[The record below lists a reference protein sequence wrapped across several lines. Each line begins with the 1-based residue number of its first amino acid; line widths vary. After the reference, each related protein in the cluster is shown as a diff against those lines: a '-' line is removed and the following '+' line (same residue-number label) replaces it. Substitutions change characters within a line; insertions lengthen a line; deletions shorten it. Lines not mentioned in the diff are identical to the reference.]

1 MTYFFEKSVYVLILQ
16 NQPFFQR
23 KKELAFLLYGF
34 EWRKKA
40 VLLTFSALVKSK
52 NGNSA
57 LISVFLQDNLNTS
70 LLSKILAIDFGLK
83 RTGLALSDELQMF
96 AFGLKTID
104 SKTLMDELKLLVA
117 KEKIVEIVIGE
128 PKRLNASDSHITQNV
143 RLLKEAV
150 QKNFPGLVVSLLDER
165 FTSKMA
171 SAVIAQSGL
180 KKKDREQKGLID
192 TVSATII
199 LQDYL
204 QTRLK

>member
-1 MTYFFEKSVYVLILQ
+1 M
-16 NQPFFQR
+16 
-23 KKELAFLLYGF
+23 
-34 EWRKKA
+34 
-40 VLLTFSALVKSK
+40 
-52 NGNSA
+52 
-57 LISVFLQDNLNTS
+57 
-70 LLSKILAIDFGLK
+70 SKILAIDFGLK

-104 SKTLMDELKLLVA
+104 SKTLMDELKLLVL

-128 PKRLNASDSHITQNV
+128 PKRLDASDSHITQNV

-150 QKNFPGLVVSLLDER
+150 QKNFPGVLVNLLDER

-192 TVSATII
+192 TVSAAII

-204 QTRLK
+204 QTRIK

>member
-1 MTYFFEKSVYVLILQ
+1 M
-16 NQPFFQR
+16 
-23 KKELAFLLYGF
+23 
-34 EWRKKA
+34 
-40 VLLTFSALVKSK
+40 
-52 NGNSA
+52 
-57 LISVFLQDNLNTS
+57 
-70 LLSKILAIDFGLK
+70 SKILAIDFGLK

-104 SKTLMDELKLLVA
+104 SKTLMDELKMLVA

-128 PKRLNASDSHITQNV
+128 PKRLDASDSHITQNV

-150 QKNFPGLVVSLLDER
+150 QKNFPEVQVNLLDER

-204 QTRLK
+204 QTRVK

>member
-1 MTYFFEKSVYVLILQ
+1 M
-16 NQPFFQR
+16 
-23 KKELAFLLYGF
+23 
-34 EWRKKA
+34 
-40 VLLTFSALVKSK
+40 
-52 NGNSA
+52 
-57 LISVFLQDNLNTS
+57 
-70 LLSKILAIDFGLK
+70 SKILAIDFGLK

-96 AFGLKTID
+96 AFGLKTVE
-104 SKTLMDELKLLVA
+104 SKTLMDELKILVV

-128 PKRLNASDSHITQNV
+128 PKRLDTSDSHITQNV

-150 QKNFPGLVVSLLDER
+150 QKNFPELLVNLLDER

-192 TVSATII
+192 TVSAAII

>member
-1 MTYFFEKSVYVLILQ
+1 M
-16 NQPFFQR
+16 
-23 KKELAFLLYGF
+23 
-34 EWRKKA
+34 
-40 VLLTFSALVKSK
+40 
-52 NGNSA
+52 
-57 LISVFLQDNLNTS
+57 
-70 LLSKILAIDFGLK
+70 SKIIAIDFGLK

-104 SKTLMDELKLLVA
+104 SKTLMDELKVLVA

-128 PKRLNASDSHITQNV
+128 PKRLDASDSHITQNV

-150 QKNFPGLVVSLLDER
+150 QKNFPAVQVHLLDER

-180 KKKDREQKGLID
+180 KKKGRQQKGLID

-204 QTRLK
+204 QTRK

>member
-1 MTYFFEKSVYVLILQ
+1 
-16 NQPFFQR
+16 
-23 KKELAFLLYGF
+23 
-34 EWRKKA
+34 
-40 VLLTFSALVKSK
+40 
-52 NGNSA
+52 
-57 LISVFLQDNLNTS
+57 
-70 LLSKILAIDFGLK
+70 LSKILAIDFGLK
-83 RTGLALSDELQMF
+83 RTGLALSDELQLF

-104 SKTLMDELKLLVA
+104 SKILMNELKLLVS
-117 KEKIVEIVIGE
+117 KEKVVEIVIGE
-128 PKRLNASDSHITQNV
+128 PKRLDASDSHITQNV

-150 QKNFPGLVVSLLDER
+150 QKEFPGVLVCLLDER

-204 QTRLK
+204 QTRVK

>member
-1 MTYFFEKSVYVLILQ
+1 M
-16 NQPFFQR
+16 
-23 KKELAFLLYGF
+23 
-34 EWRKKA
+34 
-40 VLLTFSALVKSK
+40 
-52 NGNSA
+52 
-57 LISVFLQDNLNTS
+57 
-70 LLSKILAIDFGLK
+70 SKILAIDFGLK

-104 SKTLMDELKLLVA
+104 SKLLMDELKALVE
-117 KEKIVEIVIGE
+117 KEEVTEIVIGE
-128 PKRLNASDSHITQNV
+128 PKRLDASDSHITQNV

-150 QKNFPGLVVSLLDER
+150 QKNFPGLLVSLLDER

-171 SAVIAQSGL
+171 SAAIAQSGL

-204 QTRLK
+204 QTRMK

>member
-1 MTYFFEKSVYVLILQ
+1 M
-16 NQPFFQR
+16 
-23 KKELAFLLYGF
+23 
-34 EWRKKA
+34 
-40 VLLTFSALVKSK
+40 
-52 NGNSA
+52 
-57 LISVFLQDNLNTS
+57 QDNLNNN

-128 PKRLNASDSHITQNV
+128 PKRLDASDSHITQNV

-150 QKNFPGLVVSLLDER
+150 QKNFPELVVSLLDER

-204 QTRLK
+204 QTRVK

>member
-1 MTYFFEKSVYVLILQ
+1 MLAPAQVFIL
-16 NQPFFQR
+16 
-23 KKELAFLLYGF
+23 LLYVPF
-34 EWRKKA
+34 N
-40 VLLTFSALVKSK
+40 T
-52 NGNSA
+52 NS
-57 LISVFLQDNLNTS
+57 
-70 LLSKILAIDFGLK
+70 LSKILAIDFGLK

-104 SKTLMDELKLLVA
+104 SKTLMDELKSLVL

-128 PKRLNASDSHITQNV
+128 PKRLDASDSHITQNV

-150 QKNFPGLVVSLLDER
+150 QKNFPGVIVNLLDER

-192 TVSATII
+192 TVSAAII

-204 QTRLK
+204 QTRVK

>member
-1 MTYFFEKSVYVLILQ
+1 M
-16 NQPFFQR
+16 
-23 KKELAFLLYGF
+23 
-34 EWRKKA
+34 
-40 VLLTFSALVKSK
+40 
-52 NGNSA
+52 
-57 LISVFLQDNLNTS
+57 QDNLNTS

-96 AFGLKTID
+96 AFGLKTLD

-143 RLLKEAV
+143 RLLREAV

>member
-1 MTYFFEKSVYVLILQ
+1 M
-16 NQPFFQR
+16 
-23 KKELAFLLYGF
+23 
-34 EWRKKA
+34 
-40 VLLTFSALVKSK
+40 
-52 NGNSA
+52 
-57 LISVFLQDNLNTS
+57 
-70 LLSKILAIDFGLK
+70 SKILAIDFGLK

-104 SKTLMDELKLLVA
+104 SKTLMDELKMLVV

-128 PKRLNASDSHITQNV
+128 PKRLDASDSHITQNV

-150 QKNFPGLVVSLLDER
+150 QKNFPAVQVNLLDER

-204 QTRLK
+204 QTRMK

>member
-1 MTYFFEKSVYVLILQ
+1 M
-16 NQPFFQR
+16 
-23 KKELAFLLYGF
+23 
-34 EWRKKA
+34 
-40 VLLTFSALVKSK
+40 
-52 NGNSA
+52 
-57 LISVFLQDNLNTS
+57 
-70 LLSKILAIDFGLK
+70 SKILAIDFGLK
-83 RTGLALSDELQMF
+83 RTGLALSDELQLF

-104 SKTLMDELKLLVA
+104 SKILMNELKLLVS
-117 KEKIVEIVIGE
+117 KEKVVEIVIGE
-128 PKRLNASDSHITQNV
+128 PKRLDASDSHITQNV

-150 QKNFPGLVVSLLDER
+150 QKEFPGVLVCLLDER

>member
-1 MTYFFEKSVYVLILQ
+1 
-16 NQPFFQR
+16 
-23 KKELAFLLYGF
+23 
-34 EWRKKA
+34 
-40 VLLTFSALVKSK
+40 
-52 NGNSA
+52 
-57 LISVFLQDNLNTS
+57 
-70 LLSKILAIDFGLK
+70 LSKILAIDFGLK

-96 AFGLKTID
+96 AFGLKTVE
-104 SKTLMDELKLLVA
+104 SKTLMDELKILVV

-128 PKRLNASDSHITQNV
+128 PKRLDTSDSHITQNV

-150 QKNFPGLVVSLLDER
+150 QKNFPELLVNLLDER

-192 TVSATII
+192 TVSAAII

>member
-1 MTYFFEKSVYVLILQ
+1 M
-16 NQPFFQR
+16 
-23 KKELAFLLYGF
+23 
-34 EWRKKA
+34 
-40 VLLTFSALVKSK
+40 
-52 NGNSA
+52 
-57 LISVFLQDNLNTS
+57 
-70 LLSKILAIDFGLK
+70 SKILAIDFGLK

-104 SKTLMDELKLLVA
+104 SKTLMDELKSLVL
-117 KEKIVEIVIGE
+117 KEKIVEVVIGE
-128 PKRLNASDSHITQNV
+128 PKRLDASDSHITQNV

-150 QKNFPGLVVSLLDER
+150 QKNFPGVIVNLLDER

-192 TVSATII
+192 TVSAAII

>member
-1 MTYFFEKSVYVLILQ
+1 M
-16 NQPFFQR
+16 
-23 KKELAFLLYGF
+23 
-34 EWRKKA
+34 
-40 VLLTFSALVKSK
+40 
-52 NGNSA
+52 
-57 LISVFLQDNLNTS
+57 
-70 LLSKILAIDFGLK
+70 SKILAIDFGLK
-83 RTGLALSDELQMF
+83 RTGLALSDELQLF

-104 SKTLMDELKLLVA
+104 SKTLMDELKALVL

-128 PKRLNASDSHITQNV
+128 PKRLDASDSHITQNV

-150 QKNFPGLVVSLLDER
+150 QKNFPGVVVNLLDER

-192 TVSATII
+192 TVSAAII

-204 QTRLK
+204 QARIK